1 MRRRVPRRHDPRNL
15 RQHIQS
21 RALAFFR
28 QHNRGFRAFIRRK
41 AGGGH
46 VSETNPQVA
55 GMSAIGPKQTSLVAP
70 HMSAFGGKAYLKDCT
85 ANVRLNWQKTWMP
98 ITCRVGAVR
107 YPGNGRITVMSVQA
121 HTTGHVPL
129 ESASMGR
136 QEYWSWFLA
145 SGGTLIDGLS
155 IFSLGV
161 AMPLI
166 TSRFSLSAL
175 MIGLIGSALVLG
187 AVFGAVV
194 GGPAADR
201 FGRKPAFLIDM
212 TIITAGAL
220 ISALADA
227 TQWVLLGQFIVGVG
241 IGIDFPVSSSY
252 VSETMPKQVR
262 SRMVVATI
270 ALQSVGMLLGAAVAI
285 AILWQRSSVS
295 DWRLIVG
302 ATAATAFLFL
312 VLRLWLPESP
322 RWLKQHEQRKTVT
335 GDAVTASPSPGFA
348 VLFSR
353 PYRTRTMLVSLPWFL
368 MDVATY
374 GVGLFTPVILGAIH
388 SSSRAAGPLAA
399 EFADA
404 KASAAIDLFL
414 LFGFLVGLWAVPRFG
429 RIHMQVIGFVG
440 MTLGMLILASAE
452 LGGGGAAA
460 HVWLVFAGFILF
472 NLAMN
477 AGPNATTFALA
488 PELFPTKIRASAGG
502 FAAAAAKVGAT
513 LGIFVLPQVK
523 AHGGVAAVLVM
534 MAIVSGLGAFVTAIL
549 AREVGEIPEGRSIEE
564 AEAL

>member
-1 MRRRVPRRHDPRNL
+1 M
-15 RQHIQS
+15 
-21 RALAFFR
+21 
-28 QHNRGFRAFIRRK
+28 
-41 AGGGH
+41 
-46 VSETNPQVA
+46 
-55 GMSAIGPKQTSLVAP
+55 MST
-70 HMSAFGGKAYLKDCT
+70 
-85 ANVRLNWQKTWMP
+85 
-98 ITCRVGAVR
+98 
-107 YPGNGRITVMSVQA
+107 QA
-121 HTTGHVPL
+121 HTTDHTPIEG
-129 ESASMGR
+129 ASMGR
-136 QEYWSWFLA
+136 GEYWNWFLA

-175 MIGLIGSALVLG
+175 MVGLIGSALVLG
-187 AVFGAVV
+187 AVFGALI

-212 TIITAGAL
+212 TIITVGAL

-227 TQWVLLGQFIVGVG
+227 PQWVLLGQFIVGVG

-252 VSETMPKQVR
+252 VSETMPQQVR

-285 AILWQRSSVS
+285 AILWQRSSAS

-302 ATAATAFLFL
+302 ATAAVAFLFL
-312 VLRLWLPESP
+312 LLRLWLPESP
-322 RWLKQHEQRKTVT
+322 RWLKQHEQGKTVR
-335 GDAVTASPSPGFA
+335 GGVAAASPRPGFA
-348 VLFSR
+348 LLFSR

-374 GVGLFTPVILGAIH
+374 GVGLFTPVILGAIR
-388 SSSRAAGPLAA
+388 SSSKTTGPLAA
-399 EFADA
+399 EFTDA
-404 KASAAIDLFL
+404 QGSGAIDLFL

-440 MTLGMLILASAE
+440 MTLGMLILVAPE
-452 LGGGGAAA
+452 LAAGGAAA

-488 PELFPTKIRASAGG
+488 PELFPTSIRASAGG

-534 MAIVSGLGAFVTAIL
+534 MAIVSGLGAAVTAIL
-549 AREVGEIPEGRSIEE
+549 ARGVGEIPEGRSIDE

>member
-1 MRRRVPRRHDPRNL
+1 
-15 RQHIQS
+15 
-21 RALAFFR
+21 
-28 QHNRGFRAFIRRK
+28 
-41 AGGGH
+41 
-46 VSETNPQVA
+46 
-55 GMSAIGPKQTSLVAP
+55 
-70 HMSAFGGKAYLKDCT
+70 
-85 ANVRLNWQKTWMP
+85 
-98 ITCRVGAVR
+98 
-107 YPGNGRITVMSVQA
+107 MSVQA

-175 MIGLIGSALVLG
+175 MVGLIGSALVLG
-187 AVFGAVV
+187 AVLGAVV

-212 TIITAGAL
+212 TIITIGAL
-220 ISALADA
+220 ISALATA
-227 TQWVLLGQFIVGVG
+227 PQWVLIGQFIVGVG

-252 VSETMPKQVR
+252 VSETAPKQDR

-285 AILWQRSSVS
+285 AILWQRSSSS

-302 ATAATAFLFL
+302 TTAVVALLFL
-312 VLRLWLPESP
+312 LLRFSLAESP
-322 RWLKQHEQRKTVT
+322 RWLAAHERSKATPSS
-335 GDAVTASPSPGFA
+335 AVPPRTTTSLKAATASATAALPAPGFA
-348 VLFSR
+348 LLFSR

-388 SSSRAAGPLAA
+388 SSSRAAGPLAT

-404 KASAAIDLFL
+404 KGSAAIDLFL

-440 MTLGMLILASAE
+440 MTLGMLILVSAE

-488 PELFPTKIRASAGG
+488 PELFPTSVRASAGG
-502 FAAAAAKVGAT
+502 FAAASAKVGAT

-523 AHGGVAAVLVM
+523 AYGGVTAVLIM
-534 MAIVSGLGAFVTAIL
+534 MAIVSALGAVVTAML
-549 AREVGEIPEGRSIEE
+549 AREAGEIPEGRSLDEVE
-564 AEAL
+564 AHK

>member
-1 MRRRVPRRHDPRNL
+1 
-15 RQHIQS
+15 
-21 RALAFFR
+21 
-28 QHNRGFRAFIRRK
+28 
-41 AGGGH
+41 
-46 VSETNPQVA
+46 
-55 GMSAIGPKQTSLVAP
+55 
-70 HMSAFGGKAYLKDCT
+70 
-85 ANVRLNWQKTWMP
+85 
-98 ITCRVGAVR
+98 
-107 YPGNGRITVMSVQA
+107 
-121 HTTGHVPL
+121 
-129 ESASMGR
+129 MGR

-175 MIGLIGSALVLG
+175 MVGLIGSALVLG

-194 GGPAADR
+194 GGPGADR

-212 TIITAGAL
+212 TIITVGAL
-220 ISALADA
+220 ISALANA
-227 TQWVLLGQFIVGVG
+227 PQWVLLGQFIVGVG
-241 IGIDFPVSSSY
+241 IGVDFPVSSSY
-252 VSETMPKQVR
+252 VSETVPKQAR

-285 AILWQRSSVS
+285 AILWLRSSSS
-295 DWRLIVG
+295 DWRLIAG
-302 ATAATAFLFL
+302 TTAVVALLFL
-312 VLRLWLPESP
+312 LLRLSLPESP
-322 RWLKQHEQRKTVT
+322 RWLAAHERSKAAPAAAVLPRATTAIT
-335 GDAVTASPSPGFA
+335 GSATAALPGAGFA

-353 PYRTRTMLVSLPWFL
+353 LYRTRTMLVSLPWFL

-388 SSSRAAGPLAA
+388 SSSKTAGPLAA

-404 KASAAIDLFL
+404 KGSATIDLFL

-440 MTLGMLILASAE
+440 MTLGMLILVSAQ
-452 LGGGGAAA
+452 LAGGGAAA
-460 HVWLVFAGFILF
+460 HIWLVFAGFILF

-488 PELFPTKIRASAGG
+488 PELFPTSIRASAGG
-502 FAAAAAKVGAT
+502 FAAASAKVGAT
-513 LGIFVLPQVK
+513 LGVFVLPQVK
-523 AHGGVAAVLVM
+523 AYGGVTAVLIM
-534 MAIVSGLGAFVTAIL
+534 MAIVSALGAAVTAML
-549 AREVGEIPEGRSIEE
+549 AREAGEIPEGRSLDETE
-564 AEAL
+564 AP

>member
-1 MRRRVPRRHDPRNL
+1 M
-15 RQHIQS
+15 
-21 RALAFFR
+21 
-28 QHNRGFRAFIRRK
+28 
-41 AGGGH
+41 
-46 VSETNPQVA
+46 
-55 GMSAIGPKQTSLVAP
+55 MSI
-70 HMSAFGGKAYLKDCT
+70 
-85 ANVRLNWQKTWMP
+85 
-98 ITCRVGAVR
+98 
-107 YPGNGRITVMSVQA
+107 QA
-121 HTTGHVPL
+121 HTTDHIPL
-129 ESASMGR
+129 ESVSMGG
-136 QEYWSWFLA
+136 QEYWNWFLA

-166 TSRFSLSAL
+166 TSHFSLSAL
-175 MIGLIGSALVLG
+175 MVGLIGSALVLG
-187 AVFGAVV
+187 AVFGAVI
-194 GGPAADR
+194 GGPGADR

-212 TIITAGAL
+212 TIITVGAL
-220 ISALADA
+220 ISTLADA
-227 TQWVLLGQFIVGVG
+227 PEWVLLGQFIVGAG

-270 ALQSVGMLLGAAVAI
+270 ALQSVGMLLGAVVAI

-295 DWRLIVG
+295 DWRLIIG
-302 ATAATAFLFL
+302 ATAAVAFLFL
-312 VLRLWLPESP
+312 LLRLWLPESP
-322 RWLKQHEQRKTVT
+322 RWLRQHERSKTVAA
-335 GDAVTASPSPGFA
+335 GAVAASPSPRFA
-348 VLFSR
+348 LLLSR
-353 PYRTRTMLVSLPWFL
+353 PYRTRTLLVSLPWFL

-374 GVGLFTPVILGAIH
+374 GVGLFTPVILGAIR
-388 SSSRAAGPLAA
+388 SSKTTGPLAA

-404 KASAAIDLFL
+404 QGSGAIDLFL

-440 MTLGMLILASAE
+440 MTLGMLILVAPE
-452 LGGGGAAA
+452 LAAGGAAA

-502 FAAAAAKVGAT
+502 FAAATAKIGAT

-523 AHGGVAAVLVM
+523 AHGGVAAVLIM
-534 MAIVSGLGAFVTAIL
+534 MAIVSCLGAVVTAVL
-549 AREVGEIPEGRSIEE
+549 AREVGEIPEGRSIDE

>member
-1 MRRRVPRRHDPRNL
+1 MTSIQPRTMDQIL
-15 RQHIQS
+15 
-21 RALAFFR
+21 
-28 QHNRGFRAFIRRK
+28 
-41 AGGGH
+41 
-46 VSETNPQVA
+46 
-55 GMSAIGPKQTSLVAP
+55 
-70 HMSAFGGKAYLKDCT
+70 
-85 ANVRLNWQKTWMP
+85 
-98 ITCRVGAVR
+98 
-107 YPGNGRITVMSVQA
+107 
-121 HTTGHVPL
+121 L

-136 QEYWSWFLA
+136 PEYWNWFLA

-175 MIGLIGSALVLG
+175 MVGLIGSALVLG
-187 AVFGAVV
+187 AVFGAVI

-212 TIITAGAL
+212 TIITVGAL

-227 TQWVLLGQFIVGVG
+227 PQWVLLGQFIVGFG

-252 VSETMPKQVR
+252 VSETMPKRVR

-270 ALQSVGMLLGAAVAI
+270 ALQSVGMLLGAGLAI
-285 AILWQRSSVS
+285 AILWQRSSTS

-302 ATAATAFLFL
+302 ATAAVAFLFL
-312 VLRLWLPESP
+312 LLRLGLPESP
-322 RWLKQHEQRKTVT
+322 RWLKQHEQGKTTT
-335 GDAVTASPSPGFA
+335 GAAAKPSPGFA

-374 GVGLFTPVILGAIH
+374 GVGLFTPVILGAIR
-388 SSSRAAGPLAA
+388 SSSKTTGPLAT
-399 EFADA
+399 
-404 KASAAIDLFL
+404 DLFL

-440 MTLGMLILASAE
+440 MTLGMLILVAPE
-452 LGGGGAAA
+452 LAADGAAA

-488 PELFPTKIRASAGG
+488 PELFPTSIRASAGG

-534 MAIVSGLGAFVTAIL
+534 MAIVSGLGAAVTAIL
-549 AREVGEIPEGRSIEE
+549 AREVGEIPEGRSIDE

>member
-1 MRRRVPRRHDPRNL
+1 
-15 RQHIQS
+15 
-21 RALAFFR
+21 
-28 QHNRGFRAFIRRK
+28 
-41 AGGGH
+41 
-46 VSETNPQVA
+46 
-55 GMSAIGPKQTSLVAP
+55 
-70 HMSAFGGKAYLKDCT
+70 
-85 ANVRLNWQKTWMP
+85 
-98 ITCRVGAVR
+98 
-107 YPGNGRITVMSVQA
+107 
-121 HTTGHVPL
+121 
-129 ESASMGR
+129 MGR
-136 QEYWSWFLA
+136 GEYWNWFLA

-175 MIGLIGSALVLG
+175 MVGLIGSALVLG
-187 AVFGAVV
+187 AVFGAVI

-212 TIITAGAL
+212 TIITVGAL

-227 TQWVLLGQFIVGVG
+227 PQWVLLGQFIVGVG
-241 IGIDFPVSSSY
+241 IGVDFPVSSSY
-252 VSETMPKQVR
+252 VSETMPQQVR

-270 ALQSVGMLLGAAVAI
+270 ALQSVGMLLGAGVAI
-285 AILWQRSSVS
+285 AILWLRSNTS

-302 ATAATAFLFL
+302 ATAAVAFLFL
-312 VLRLWLPESP
+312 LLRLWLPESP
-322 RWLKQHEQRKTVT
+322 RWLRQHEQSKTVAA
-335 GDAVTASPSPGFA
+335 GAATASPDPGFA

-374 GVGLFTPVILGAIH
+374 GVGLFTPVILGAIR
-388 SSSRAAGPLAA
+388 SSSKTTGPVAA

-404 KASAAIDLFL
+404 QGSGAIDLFL

-440 MTLGMLILASAE
+440 MTLGMLILVAPE
-452 LGGGGAAA
+452 LAAGGAAA

-523 AHGGVAAVLVM
+523 AHGGVAAVLIM
-534 MAIVSGLGAFVTAIL
+534 MAIVSALGAAVTAIL
-549 AREVGEIPEGRSIEE
+549 AREVGEIPEGRSIDE
-564 AEAL
+564 AEAR

>member
-1 MRRRVPRRHDPRNL
+1 
-15 RQHIQS
+15 
-21 RALAFFR
+21 
-28 QHNRGFRAFIRRK
+28 
-41 AGGGH
+41 
-46 VSETNPQVA
+46 
-55 GMSAIGPKQTSLVAP
+55 
-70 HMSAFGGKAYLKDCT
+70 
-85 ANVRLNWQKTWMP
+85 
-98 ITCRVGAVR
+98 
-107 YPGNGRITVMSVQA
+107 
-121 HTTGHVPL
+121 
-129 ESASMGR
+129 MGR
-136 QEYWSWFLA
+136 GEYWNWFLA

-175 MIGLIGSALVLG
+175 MVGLIGSALVLG
-187 AVFGAVV
+187 AVFGALI

-212 TIITAGAL
+212 TIITVGAL

-227 TQWVLLGQFIVGVG
+227 PQWVLLGQFIVGVG

-252 VSETMPKQVR
+252 VSETMPQQVR

-285 AILWQRSSVS
+285 AILWQRSSAS

-302 ATAATAFLFL
+302 ATAAVAFLFL
-312 VLRLWLPESP
+312 LLRLWLPESP
-322 RWLKQHEQRKTVT
+322 RWLKQHEQGKTVR
-335 GDAVTASPSPGFA
+335 GGVAAASPRPGFA
-348 VLFSR
+348 LLFSR

-374 GVGLFTPVILGAIH
+374 GVGLFTPVILGAIR
-388 SSSRAAGPLAA
+388 SSSKTTGPLAA
-399 EFADA
+399 EFTDA
-404 KASAAIDLFL
+404 QGSGAIDLFL

-440 MTLGMLILASAE
+440 MTLGMLILVAPE
-452 LGGGGAAA
+452 LAAGGAAA

-488 PELFPTKIRASAGG
+488 PELFPTSIRASAGG

-523 AHGGVAAVLVM
+523 AHGGVAAVLIM
-534 MAIVSGLGAFVTAIL
+534 MAIVSGLGAAVTAIL
-549 AREVGEIPEGRSIEE
+549 AREVGEIPEGRSIDE

>member
-1 MRRRVPRRHDPRNL
+1 
-15 RQHIQS
+15 
-21 RALAFFR
+21 
-28 QHNRGFRAFIRRK
+28 
-41 AGGGH
+41 
-46 VSETNPQVA
+46 
-55 GMSAIGPKQTSLVAP
+55 MSAFGPKQTSLVAP

-175 MIGLIGSALVLG
+175 MVGLIGSALVLG
-187 AVFGAVV
+187 AVLGAVV

-212 TIITAGAL
+212 TIITIGAL
-220 ISALADA
+220 ISALATA
-227 TQWVLLGQFIVGVG
+227 PQWVLIGQFIVGVG

-252 VSETMPKQVR
+252 VSETAPKQDR

-285 AILWQRSSVS
+285 AILWQRSSSS

-302 ATAATAFLFL
+302 TTAVVALLFL
-312 VLRLWLPESP
+312 LLRFSLAESP
-322 RWLKQHEQRKTVT
+322 RWLAAHERSKATPSS
-335 GDAVTASPSPGFA
+335 AVPPRTTTSLKAATAS
-348 VLFSR
+348 
-353 PYRTRTMLVSLPWFL
+353 
-368 MDVATY
+368 AT
-374 GVGLFTPVILGAIH
+374 
-388 SSSRAAGPLAA
+388 
-399 EFADA
+399 
-404 KASAAIDLFL
+404 AAIDLFL

-440 MTLGMLILASAE
+440 MTLGMLILVSAE

-488 PELFPTKIRASAGG
+488 PELFPTSVRASAGG
-502 FAAAAAKVGAT
+502 FAAASAKVGAT
-513 LGIFVLPQVK
+513 LGVFVLPQVK
-523 AHGGVAAVLVM
+523 AYGGVTAVLIM
-534 MAIVSGLGAFVTAIL
+534 MAIVSALGAAVTAML
-549 AREVGEIPEGRSIEE
+549 ARQAGEIPEGRSLDEVE
-564 AEAL
+564 TP

>member
-1 MRRRVPRRHDPRNL
+1 
-15 RQHIQS
+15 
-21 RALAFFR
+21 
-28 QHNRGFRAFIRRK
+28 
-41 AGGGH
+41 
-46 VSETNPQVA
+46 
-55 GMSAIGPKQTSLVAP
+55 
-70 HMSAFGGKAYLKDCT
+70 
-85 ANVRLNWQKTWMP
+85 
-98 ITCRVGAVR
+98 
-107 YPGNGRITVMSVQA
+107 
-121 HTTGHVPL
+121 
-129 ESASMGR
+129 
-136 QEYWSWFLA
+136 
-145 SGGTLIDGLS
+145 
-155 IFSLGV
+155 
-161 AMPLI
+161 MPLI
-166 TSRFSLSAL
+166 TSRFSLSAV
-175 MIGLIGSALVLG
+175 MVGLIGSALVLG
-187 AVFGAVV
+187 AVFGAVI

-212 TIITAGAL
+212 TIITVGAL

-227 TQWVLLGQFIVGVG
+227 PQWVLLSQFIVGVG

-270 ALQSVGMLLGAAVAI
+270 ALQSVGMLLGAGLAI
-285 AILWQRSSVS
+285 AILWQRSSTS

-302 ATAATAFLFL
+302 ATAAVAFLFL
-312 VLRLWLPESP
+312 LLRLGLPESP
-322 RWLKQHEQRKTVT
+322 RWLKQHEQGKTTT
-335 GDAVTASPSPGFA
+335 GAAAKPSPGFA

-374 GVGLFTPVILGAIH
+374 GVGLFTPVILGAIR
-388 SSSRAAGPLAA
+388 SSSKTTGPLAT

-404 KASAAIDLFL
+404 QGSGAIDLFL

-440 MTLGMLILASAE
+440 MTLGMLILVAPEVAA
-452 LGGGGAAA
+452 GGAAA

-502 FAAAAAKVGAT
+502 FAAATAKVGAT

-523 AHGGVAAVLVM
+523 AHGGVAAVLIM
-534 MAIVSGLGAFVTAIL
+534 MAIVSGLGAAVTAIL
-549 AREVGEIPEGRSIEE
+549 AREVGEIPEGRSIDE

>member
-1 MRRRVPRRHDPRNL
+1 M
-15 RQHIQS
+15 
-21 RALAFFR
+21 
-28 QHNRGFRAFIRRK
+28 
-41 AGGGH
+41 
-46 VSETNPQVA
+46 
-55 GMSAIGPKQTSLVAP
+55 MST
-70 HMSAFGGKAYLKDCT
+70 
-85 ANVRLNWQKTWMP
+85 
-98 ITCRVGAVR
+98 
-107 YPGNGRITVMSVQA
+107 QA
-121 HTTGHVPL
+121 HTTDHTPIEG
-129 ESASMGR
+129 ASMGR
-136 QEYWSWFLA
+136 GEYWNWFLA

-175 MIGLIGSALVLG
+175 MVGLIGSALVLG
-187 AVFGAVV
+187 AVFGALI

-212 TIITAGAL
+212 TIITVGAL

-227 TQWVLLGQFIVGVG
+227 PQWVLLGQFIVGVG

-252 VSETMPKQVR
+252 VSETMPQQVR

-285 AILWQRSSVS
+285 AILWQRSSAS

-302 ATAATAFLFL
+302 ATAAVAFLFL
-312 VLRLWLPESP
+312 LLRLWLPESP
-322 RWLKQHEQRKTVT
+322 RWLKQHEQGKTVR
-335 GDAVTASPSPGFA
+335 GGVAAASPRPGFA
-348 VLFSR
+348 LLFSR

-374 GVGLFTPVILGAIH
+374 GVGLFTPVILGAIR
-388 SSSRAAGPLAA
+388 SSSKTTGPLAA
-399 EFADA
+399 EFTDA
-404 KASAAIDLFL
+404 QGSGAIDLFL

-440 MTLGMLILASAE
+440 MTLGMLILVAPE
-452 LGGGGAAA
+452 LAAGGAAA

-488 PELFPTKIRASAGG
+488 PELFPTSIRASAGG

-523 AHGGVAAVLVM
+523 AHGGVAAVLV
-534 MAIVSGLGAFVTAIL
+534 
-549 AREVGEIPEGRSIEE
+549 
-564 AEAL
+564 